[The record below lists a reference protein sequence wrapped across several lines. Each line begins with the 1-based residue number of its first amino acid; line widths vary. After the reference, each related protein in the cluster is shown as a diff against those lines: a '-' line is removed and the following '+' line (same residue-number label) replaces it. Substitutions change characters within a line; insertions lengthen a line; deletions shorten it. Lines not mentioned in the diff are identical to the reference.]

1 MMSTYKAASQSND
14 EADRNLYLKYADLVA
29 VETAVVDL
37 ATRYESDVMM
47 LQVARDYWSKR
58 SKWASII
65 GNLNDHAASEA
76 AEIEMS
82 RLMSRQQAGKAT

>member
-37 ATRYESDVMM
+37 ATRYENDGMM
-47 LQVARDYWSKR
+47 LQVALDYWRKR

-76 AEIEMS
+76 AEIEMG
-82 RLMSRQQAGKAT
+82 RLMSRQQAGKGT